1 MKLVKWI
8 VFCIAAC
15 SLLAGCRKKDVGVFI
30 PAGVET
36 LGAEEGWTVEVAE
49 ESVGTDEETEVF
61 AQGKDPFAD
70 VVVASA
76 SDFEYALTDNLEGV
90 KLIKYKGAGTK
101 VEILSEIEGMPVIEL
116 CEKCF
121 ARNKALTTVV
131 IPDSVKKI
139 GNELFE
145 ECESLRYVRLP
156 KDISYISANMFSE
169 CKSLEEF
176 VLPSSIE
183 WIGDWAFQGTGLK
196 SIVIPKSVELG
207 RGVFSGCVQLVYVE
221 LPEDMTAL
229 SKHLFYAC
237 SSLKKITLPESITR
251 LEDESLPGEWLTE
264 LAIPKNV
271 VYIGSMRFKALKS
284 IEMPDSVEVS
294 FAIFADC
301 TSLEYAHLSDSL
313 KSIPSRCFENCTSL
327 KTVNFPAS
335 LESMGEKVFNN
346 LANLENLIIPD
357 SLTRKV
363 KFYSWVFEET
373 KLPLATQVRLRKLGC
388 DETFKN

>member
-1 MKLVKWI
+1 M
-8 VFCIAAC
+8 
-15 SLLAGCRKKDVGVFI
+15 
-30 PAGVET
+30 
-36 LGAEEGWTVEVAE
+36 
-49 ESVGTDEETEVF
+49 
-61 AQGKDPFAD
+61 
-70 VVVASA
+70 
-76 SDFEYALTDNLEGV
+76 
-90 KLIKYKGAGTK
+90 
-101 VEILSEIEGMPVIEL
+101 
-116 CEKCF
+116 
-121 ARNKALTTVV
+121 
-131 IPDSVKKI
+131 
-139 GNELFE
+139 FE

-207 RGVFSGCVQLVYVE
+207 RGVFSGCVQLVSVE

-264 LAIPKNV
+264 LTIPKNV
-271 VYIGSMRFKALKS
+271 VYIGSMRFEALKS

-327 KTVNFPAS
+327 KTVNLPAS

-357 SLTRKV
+357 SLTREV
-363 KFYSWVFEET
+363 KFYSWVFEGT